1 MSSRASGGWSS
12 VLEKTQ
18 PALPGASASPTGVP
32 GVGAEIRTP
41 ERLLTIE
48 QAAAVLNVPRSWL
61 RDKVTVRE
69 VPHLRLGRHVRFAP
83 EHLRR
88 IIAASETPT
97 QGSSAPTGA
106 RHARRP
112 KEAANDPA

>member
-1 MSSRASGGWSS
+1 MSRVFGDWSS
-12 VLEKTQ
+12 VLGKAQ
-18 PALPGASASPTGVP
+18 LALPVASASPAGVS
-32 GVGAEIRTP
+32 GVGAEARTP

-61 RDKVTVRE
+61 RDKVTFRE

-88 IIAASETPT
+88 IIAASEATT
-97 QGSSAPTGA
+97 QGSSTPTGA

-112 KEAANDPA
+112 TGAAQDPA